1 MIANTHYGYVGN
13 SKAPE
18 FTYTGNYNV
27 RDDGVVELLTSG
39 TLVFLNTALIDVF
52 CVGGGGAGGDTGVKA
67 TQAGGGGGGG
77 YTATA
82 RKITVNGS
90 YDVTIGA
97 GGNPQPN
104 PGVSGGTT
112 SFGTILSA
120 NGGWTIGKRNY
131 SSEGTSDG
139 AQGGSGGGGG
149 TLKNSYGGVGGSNGS
164 NGERGGNNGGS
175 GGQGQSTTTR
185 EFGEDSGKLYA
196 GAGGGGRYM
205 ASDAAITSMGG
216 EGGGGT
222 GGWTSFTGTL
232 NVQNAAAGVA
242 NTGGGGGGGS
252 TFSSY
257 SGQYNAKAASG
268 GSGIVCFREAK

>member
-1 MIANTHYGYVGN
+1 MIANTHYGYVGK
-13 SKAPE
+13 SKAPK

-39 TLVFLNTALIDVF
+39 TLVFLNPAVIDVF
-52 CVGGGGAGGDTGVKA
+52 CVGGGGAGGDTGVNA

-90 YDVTIGA
+90 YNVTVGA
-97 GGNPQPN
+97 GGNPQPSS
-104 PGVSGGTT
+104 GVSGGTT

-120 NGGWTIGKRNY
+120 DGGWTIGKRNL
-131 SSEGTSDG
+131 SSEGTSNG

-149 TLKNSYGGVGGSNGS
+149 TVKNSYGGVGGSNGG

-232 NVQNAAAGVA
+232 HVQNATAGVA

-252 TFSSY
+252 TYSSY